1 MILNELCRERLVSGI
16 LRALDRVFDSD
27 LSEID
32 QKNLIRKATH
42 DLNLAALDMEE
53 GDE

>member
-32 QKNLIRKATH
+32 QKNYIRNAIN
-42 DLNLAALDMEE
+42 DLNLAALGMED